1 MTPLT
6 PSPLQSQHNAAL
18 GGRTI
23 LETLMSE
30 SSLAA
35 VAAAAQQEDPAAA
48 PPPPAAAAQPAPAPA
63 PAPTPAPAA
72 AAAPPAPAAASGPAP
87 ITARAALE
95 LTALAHPSMSATLT
109 KLAAAAD
116 GGEAAFRTALLADR
130 NEANA
135 SAPVSTAHT
144 STAQKAPGARSAEG
158 RGSGLKAAAAAQNT

>member
-35 VAAAAQQEDPAAA
+35 VAAAAAQQEEPAAA
-48 PPPPAAAAQPAPAPA
+48 PAASAAAQPAPAPA
-63 PAPTPAPAA
+63 PAA
-72 AAAPPAPAAASGPAP
+72 AAAPAAPAAASGPEP

-130 NEANA
+130 NEASA
-135 SAPVSTAHT
+135 SAPVTTAQT
-144 STAQKAPGARSAEG
+144 STAQKAPGARSSEG
-158 RGSGLKAAAAAQNT
+158 RGSGLKAAAAAQNA